1 MSGGEFWEL
10 GHIADRELESEL
22 ARLLGSGSRTEA
34 RILAHLA
41 AVEERVCISRQRAG
55 KTRRLRSSTKHRL
68 APVYFTDERN
78 VAVTSQTPRSSRSRR
93 GMVSAVR
100 S

>member
-41 AVEERVCISRQRAG
+41 AVEERRLHLAAKEREKRA
-55 KTRRLRSSTKHRL
+55 
-68 APVYFTDERN
+68 D
-78 VAVTSQTPRSSRSRR
+78 
-93 GMVSAVR
+93 
-100 S
+100 